1 MEENNI
7 ALRKILAKECTQSLA
22 YRDGVF
28 SFPIHEY
35 NRNEGQLRAIITA
48 KSIRWNSDDVKDI
61 LAGFGKLHTARNQT
75 KIGSFRWSDLLVSE
89 VMEVEFEGM
98 STPVR
103 MMKVAR
109 SALLTPGGGQVRIS
123 DDVVLKTGAS
133 LNVDTAS
140 QPAVIDRIR
149 LVAPQVD
156 HIVFS
161 DVYIGSFYRR
171 AIADDLRPLLAE
183 AQSII
188 NEHGDCTPLLHRAKE
203 LHIGVFQLL
212 NLLNISCNGLS

>member
-28 SFPIHEY
+28 SFPIREY
-35 NRNEGQLRAIITA
+35 IKEEQLRAIITA
-48 KSIRWNSDDVKDI
+48 KSIRWNHNVVNAI
-61 LAGFGKLHTARNQT
+61 LAEFGKLHTAGN
-75 KIGSFRWSDLLVSE
+75 KIRIDAIRWSELLAGE

-98 STPVR
+98 STPMR

-109 SALLTPGGGQVRIS
+109 NALLTPGGGQVRIA
-123 DDVVLKTGAS
+123 DDMLLKPGSS

-212 NLLNISCNGLS
+212 NLLNLSCNGLS

>member
-22 YRDGVF
+22 YKDGVF
-28 SFPIHEY
+28 SFPIREY
-35 NRNEGQLRAIITA
+35 INEGQLRAIITA
-48 KSIRWNSDDVKDI
+48 KSIRWNSDDVNDI
-61 LAGFGKLHTARNQT
+61 LAEFRKLHTAGKPTR
-75 KIGSFRWSDLLVSE
+75 IDAIRWSDLLVSE

-98 STPVR
+98 STPMR

-109 SALLTPGGGQVRIS
+109 NALLTPGGGLVRIA
-123 DDVVLKTGAS
+123 DDMLLKPGAS
-133 LNVDTAS
+133 LHVGSAS
-140 QPAVIDRIR
+140 QPAVVDCIR
-149 LVAPQVD
+149 LVPPSVD

-212 NLLNISCNGLS
+212 NLLNLSCNGLS